1 MPKKNMRLSK
11 ETTKKFQHRTSN
23 NLEDLINEVKN
34 KENEGNMVRV
44 NFEVSEELRN
54 EFKAITA
61 RQGKKVK
68 NVLADLMSEYIK
80 SR

>member
-11 ETTKKFQHRTSN
+11 ETTKKLQHRTSN

-68 NVLADLMSEYIK
+68 DVLADLMSEYIK